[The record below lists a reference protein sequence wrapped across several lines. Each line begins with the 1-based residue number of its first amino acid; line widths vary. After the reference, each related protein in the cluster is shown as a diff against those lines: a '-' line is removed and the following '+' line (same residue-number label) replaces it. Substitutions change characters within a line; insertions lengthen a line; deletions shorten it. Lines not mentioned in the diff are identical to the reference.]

1 MKTTTTNRTCYR
13 CRKQLPLTTVN
24 FRWLDSLDRY
34 HSWCRDCERAR
45 ARERYKTHK
54 SPERDKRYAIT
65 AIRCYV
71 RKYGE
76 GIIKEALTCTH

>member
-1 MKTTTTNRTCYR
+1 MTYSSDRTCYR
-13 CRKQLPLTTVN
+13 CRKQLPLTTDN

-34 HSWCRDCERAR
+34 HSWCRDCERER

-65 AIRCYV
+65 AIRYYV

-76 GIIKEALTCTH
+76 GIIKEALTCTR